1 MEQFTHYFLYLNSVN
16 LFLFFNPDF
25 YSQISE
31 LKTSVPFLGDKNV
44 LNNTKKLLDLMSI
57 LIIKII
63 TRLNVHL
70 NYQNNKYIYSIN
82 LRKSCLIILFV
93 VNSSLSLCNIPSDI
107 ITETL

>member
-44 LNNTKKLLDLMSI
+44 LNNTKKLLDLI
-57 LIIKII
+57 
-63 TRLNVHL
+63 
-70 NYQNNKYIYSIN
+70 
-82 LRKSCLIILFV
+82 
-93 VNSSLSLCNIPSDI
+93 
-107 ITETL
+107 